1 MKKINLGLLGL
12 GTVGSGTVS
21 VLRRNHAEIL
31 RRSATHIEVGPI
43 AVRHIHASRTI
54 PLENLQLVSD
64 PEAVVTNPKVDIVVE
79 LMGGCHPA
87 RELVLKAIDA
97 GKHIVTANKE
107 LIAIHGEEIFAAGR
121 RRKVAIAFEAAVA
134 GSIPIIKILRESF
147 AANQIS
153 QLSGIVNGTSNYI
166 LSEMYQKKVEFAD
179 ALSDAQRRGYAEQD
193 PEFDVGGVDA
203 AHKLTIMAAIAFGIP
218 LSLENVFVSGISEL
232 HTIDIR
238 CARELGYRIKH
249 LAIAKRSAAG
259 LELRVHPALVPP
271 EHQLANIEGAMNAVL
286 VHGNAAGTLLVCG
299 AGAGSEATAS
309 AVVAD
314 ILDLARTMHS
324 PESNRVPYLGFQHDA
339 RENIDIV
346 DIAELESVFYL
357 RLLVRDK
364 AGTLASI
371 TEILGQSQINVEKF
385 LQKDA
390 SNYFSDGVELV
401 IFTQRIKEAYL
412 RTALQ
417 AIDGL
422 ENVLVPTVSIRVE
435 SAS

>member
-12 GTVGSGTVS
+12 GTVGSGTIS

-43 AVRHIHASRTI
+43 AVRRMHASRPI

-64 PEAVVTNPKVDIVVE
+64 PEAVVTDPKVDIVVE

-107 LIAIHGEEIFAAGR
+107 LIAMHGEEIFAAGH

-134 GSIPIIKILRESF
+134 GSIPVIKILRESF

-153 QLSGIVNGTSNYI
+153 RLCGIVNGTSNYI
-166 LSEMYQKKVEFAD
+166 LSEMYQKKVGFAD
-179 ALSDAQRRGYAEQD
+179 ALSDAQCRGYAEKD
-193 PEFDVGGVDA
+193 PEFDVDGVDA

-218 LSLENVFVSGISEL
+218 LRPENIFVSGISEL
-232 HTIDIR
+232 DTADIR
-238 CARELGYRIKH
+238 CAQEFGYRIKH

-271 EHQLANIEGAMNAVL
+271 EHQLANIEGVMNAVL
-286 VHGNAAGTLLVCG
+286 VHGNAAGTLLFCG

-314 ILDLARTMHS
+314 ILDLARNMHS
-324 PESNRVPYLGFQHDA
+324 PENNRVPYLGFQHNA
-339 RENIDIV
+339 RRNIDIV

-357 RLLVRDK
+357 RMLVRDK

-371 TEILGQSQINVEKF
+371 TEILGQSQVNVEKV

-390 SNYFSDGVELV
+390 CIHSHDGVELV
-401 IFTQRIKEAYL
+401 IFTHRIKEASL

-422 ENVLVPTVSIRVE
+422 ENVLAPTVSIRVE